1 MPKHKTM
8 DNGYFVFS
16 VTAATD
22 KTQLTVLVG
31 QTLIMECQLQNPSKS
46 QPMQSSRV
54 DDVE

>member
-1 MPKHKTM
+1 MPKHKTI